1 MSETIAWVIS
11 PRDPK
16 TQSLG
21 EVEGYAQTFRRW
33 PSQPLVVRP
42 HDSGELSGPERLERR
57 LPPSSADLAGR
68 GAKRAIGQLIH
79 VRARV
84 VDEDGSPVPGAMVE
98 IWHCNSAGKYRHA
111 NDASSSPEDP
121 NFDGN
126 ARLITGDGGLVE
138 LRTIKPAAY
147 AVPDTGGWWRP
158 PHIHFSVWGRA
169 WLSRLVTQMFFPGDP
184 LNEHDAILNAVRDP
198 EARERCIA
206 RLAPTARGPAD
217 ALVYEYQLVVRGRK
231 TAPRMP

>member
-1 MSETIAWVIS
+1 MSWTIE
-11 PRDPK
+11 PRDPR
-16 TQSLG
+16 TQSTG

-42 HDSGELSGPERLERR
+42 HDNGELSGPERLERR
-57 LPPSSADLAGR
+57 LPASSADLAGR

-98 IWHCNSAGKYRHA
+98 IWHCNGAGKYLHP
-111 NDASSSPEDP
+111 NDSSDSPPDP
-121 NFDGN
+121 NFNGN
-126 ARLITGDGGLVE
+126 ARLIAGDGGLVE

-158 PHIHFSVWGRA
+158 PHIHFSVWGRV
-169 WLSRLVTQMFFPGDP
+169 WLSRLVTQMFFPGEP
-184 LNEHDAILNAVRDP
+184 LNETDAILNAVRDP
-198 EARERCIA
+198 RARERCIA
-206 RLAPTARGPAD
+206 RLVAEKD
-217 ALVYEYQLVVRGRK
+217 ALAYEYQLVVRGRQAS
-231 TAPRMP
+231 APLP

>member
-1 MSETIAWVIS
+1 MSIVSWTVE
-11 PRDPK
+11 PRNPR
-16 TQSLG
+16 TQPQG
-21 EVEGYAQTFRRW
+21 EVTGYAQTFRRW
-33 PSQPLVVRP
+33 PAQPLVVRP
-42 HDSGELSGPERLERR
+42 HDVGELSGPERLERR
-57 LPPSSADLAGR
+57 LPASKADLAGR
-68 GAKRAIGQLIH
+68 GASRAIGQLIH
-79 VRARV
+79 LRARV

-98 IWHCNSAGKYRHA
+98 IWHCNSAGKYRHP
-111 NDASSSPEDP
+111 NDSSNSPEDP
-121 NFDGN
+121 NFHGN
-126 ARLITGDGGLVE
+126 ARLIAGDSGLVE

-231 TAPRMP
+231 AAPRM